1 MKNEKAIDYFLQLI
15 MVILGVFLG
24 MMASEW
30 SSNRNLEKDKKSL
43 LLGLKNE
50 LQNNLDYLKSR
61 KENDIIPFFNSLDS
75 LTKHLNKHPEALN
88 EKFKSKSFNERIPN
102 FPGLRR
108 QVDDSMF
115 EATKFSNMLAYFDI
129 ALLQQLSKTYSLQYN
144 IQETRNI
151 FLQKLIEIDSQ
162 TIYDD
167 VVDLLWEIMQSYFGA
182 QYKLI
187 EEYEKSIQLID
198 QSLE

>member
-30 SSNRNLEKDKKSL
+30 SSNRNLEKDKESL

-50 LQNNLDYLKSR
+50 IQNNLDYLKSR
-61 KENDIIPFFNSLDS
+61 KENDIMPFFNALDS
-75 LTKHLNKHPEALN
+75 LTKHLKKHPEVLN
-88 EKFKSKSFNERIPN
+88 EKFKSKSFNERIPK
-102 FPGLRR
+102 FPGLIT
-108 QVDDSMF
+108 QVENSMF
-115 EATKFSNMLAYFDI
+115 EATKFSNMLSHFDI

-144 IQETRNI
+144 IQETRNT

-167 VVDLLWEIMQSYFGA
+167 VVDLMWEIMQSYFGA

-198 QSLE
+198 QSL